1 MVTLGVFKLGVG
13 VDAGEVEDV
22 EASPGLWEVSEPT
35 LVMLAFSFFS
45 ASLVETNTLF
55 FAVLAADLLF
65 PKRLMGGMS
74 GALDLVYRECTTLLC
89 GISSGLYHSLNT
101 GYVRRY

>member
-1 MVTLGVFKLGVG
+1 MFFQLMVTLGVFKWG

-22 EASPGLWEVSEPT
+22 EASPGLWEVSEPPDPT
-35 LVMLAFSFFS
+35 LAILAFSFFS

-55 FAVLAADLLF
+55 FAVLAAGLLF

-74 GALDLVYRECTTLLC
+74 GALCLV
-89 GISSGLYHSLNT
+89 
-101 GYVRRY
+101 

>member
-1 MVTLGVFKLGVG
+1 MFFQLMVTLGVFKLGV
-13 VDAGEVEDV
+13 DDWEVEDV
-22 EASPGLWEVSEPT
+22 EASPGPGEVSAPPDPT
-35 LVMLAFSFFS
+35 LAILAFSFFS

-74 GALDLVYRECTTLLC
+74 GALCLV
-89 GISSGLYHSLNT
+89 
-101 GYVRRY
+101 

>member
-1 MVTLGVFKLGVG
+1 MVTLGVFKLGV
-13 VDAGEVEDV
+13 DDWEVEDV
-22 EASPGLWEVSEPT
+22 EASPGLWEASEPT
-35 LVMLAFSFFS
+35 LAMLAFSFFS